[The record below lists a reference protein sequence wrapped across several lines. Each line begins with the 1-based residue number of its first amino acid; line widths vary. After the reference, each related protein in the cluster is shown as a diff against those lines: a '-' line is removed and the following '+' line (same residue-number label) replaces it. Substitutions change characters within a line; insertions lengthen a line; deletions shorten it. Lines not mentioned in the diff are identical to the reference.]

1 MNIESERERLSQEKT
16 LEWLR
21 RELRA
26 TDMVPVYLKGENG
39 SDGIYS
45 VLVPCAR
52 IDEELSQ
59 PYWDFTPED
68 SVPFVDVR
76 YEGGEKRIEY
86 LRYGR
91 INGIEP
97 LVIDRNFSGLRNG
110 YMEVCEDFRLFHNL
124 YHDSKK
130 NEYIKFDDAGDEDTV
145 IVVEPNCIRIRLK
158 ELRQF
163 LAIKEMYLSIQFG
176 RVEHS
181 THSLKELGLKES
193 GSDHREGLT
202 CWRLVYGGRN
212 RAFSRIVGKR
222 LIEPFSKSKSGFREF
237 ADESEQRY
245 LEFVIGIDDR
255 GDEIA
260 HSCNPDSLA
269 NFFGANPE
277 APNYLT
283 PVHFRKQV
291 LDKYYQKP
299 SKYTVGDSLLCCGD
313 LWVLDI
319 DNHHGD
325 RVCVW
330 LGRIGDN
337 LPYKEQQHWRTYNV
351 VLEGDVSET
360 YFQRQFQLRPMNTD
374 QPDLLFKR
382 RYHELREAS
391 QNHLG
396 WQILRPLHSDD
407 EHHFQALRIPATD
420 EQQDFDNL
428 VLSLTKILIDSLHVK
443 RLNSL
448 LSDEQKEGA
457 GEGGIARLEAVLAFR
472 KVEGAAE
479 HITFLRKLQGL
490 RSSFSA
496 HRKGSKYRK
505 IAEQFNIEDQN
516 LRDVFAGILW
526 QAIDLLNFLIFLVG
540 GGRVDNV
547 EENKIEEG
555 YAILSEM
562 IGFVDSGAT
571 DGSVNHDDLIYE
583 LRAKP

>member
-1 MNIESERERLSQEKT
+1 MNLESERERLSQEKT
-16 LEWLR
+16 LDSLR
-21 RELRA
+21 CELKP

-45 VLVPCAR
+45 VLVPYAR
-52 IDEELSQ
+52 ISDALAD
-59 PYWDFTPED
+59 PYWDFTSED
-68 SVPFVDVR
+68 SVPFIDAV
-76 YEGGEKRIEY
+76 YEGGKTRAKYFRHGMIY
-86 LRYGR
+86 
-91 INGIEP
+91 GIEP

-110 YMEVCEDFRLFHNL
+110 YREVCEDFRLIHNL

-130 NEYIKFDDAGDEDTV
+130 NEYIKFDDAGNEDTV
-145 IVVEPNCIRIRLK
+145 IVVEPNRIRMRLK

-176 RVEHS
+176 SVEHS

-202 CWRLVYGGRN
+202 CWRLVYGGGN

-222 LIEPFSKSKSGFREF
+222 RVEPLPKSASGFREF
-237 ADESEQRY
+237 AGESEQRY
-245 LEFVIGIDDR
+245 VEFVIGIDER
-255 GDEIA
+255 GDEITN
-260 HSCNPDSLA
+260 SCNPDSLA

-337 LPYKEQQHWRTYNV
+337 LPYKEQLHWRTYNV
-351 VLEGDVSET
+351 VPAGGISET
-360 YFQRQFQLRPMNTD
+360 YFQRQFQQRPMNTD

-382 RYHELREAS
+382 RYHELRQACKD
-391 QNHLG
+391 HLG
-396 WQILRPLHSDD
+396 WQLLQPLHRDD
-407 EHHFQALRIPATD
+407 EHHFQSLRIPATD
-420 EQQDFDNL
+420 EQRDFDEL
-428 VLSLTKILIDSLHVK
+428 VLSLTKILIDSLHVE

-448 LSDEQKEGA
+448 LAEEQKTGV
-457 GEGGIARLEAVLAFR
+457 GEGSIARFEAVLASR
-472 KVEGAAE
+472 NVEGAAR
-479 HITFLRKLQGL
+479 HTAFLRSLQEL
-490 RSSFSA
+490 RSSSAA
-496 HRKGSKYRK
+496 HRKGRK
-505 IAEQFNIEDQN
+505 FKKVAKRFDIEGQN
-516 LRDVFAGILW
+516 LRDVFTEILW
-526 QAIDLLNFLIFLVG
+526 QALDFLKFLIFLG
-540 GGRVDNV
+540 N
-547 EENKIEEG
+547 E
-555 YAILSEM
+555 
-562 IGFVDSGAT
+562 
-571 DGSVNHDDLIYE
+571 
-583 LRAKP
+583 